1 MSLRAARFSPAKAHD
16 SVSAAAW
23 GFGLTLLG
31 LAAAVIILGAVFP
44 KFFGPGLNPSGLG
57 FPQFSLG

>member
-1 MSLRAARFSPAKAHD
+1 MRAARFSPAKAQD

-31 LAAAVIILGAVFP
+31 LAAAVILRAVFP
-44 KFFGPGLNPSGLG
+44 KFFGPGLSPPALGL
-57 FPQFSLG
+57 P